1 MNLAPSILEEYIYQS
16 DPTMGGYPITN
27 YIKPNYQSGSIGTDR
42 FKDLVIPI
50 GLVLYSGQ
58 QDMQPKCKQCKVHD
72 VISDDAFENL
82 FNKIHHKRPKY
93 TRNNKTRKN

>member
-1 MNLAPSILEEYIYQS
+1 MNLAPSILEEYIYQT
-16 DPTMGGYPITN
+16 DPTMGGYPIAN
-27 YIKPNYQSGSIGTDR
+27 YIKSNTQGDSIGTDR

-58 QDMQPKCKQCKVHD
+58 QDMQPKCKECKVHD

-82 FNKIHHKRPKY
+82 FNKIHHKRAK
-93 TRNNKTRKN
+93 NNKTRKN

>member
-16 DPTMGGYPITN
+16 DPTMGGYPIVH
-27 YIKPNYQSGSIGTDR
+27 YIKENNQGTDR

-58 QDMQPKCKQCKVHD
+58 QDVQPKCKQCKVHD

-82 FNKIHHKRPKY
+82 FNRIHHKRPK
-93 TRNNKTRKN
+93 RSQNNKTRKN